1 MNNESLCNMS
11 VMDMLNNPVSTTRL
25 LTEMQSLL
33 RNYGY
38 ADLAEVTEDALCEQ
52 WDLLQMSTA
61 ILSNAQLSRLEWIV
75 VQAWWI
81 HDMPWAKIASQY
93 GIERKQIDNALQRA
107 KRKLRKTHMEMA
119 AC

>member
-38 ADLAEVTEDALCEQ
+38 ADLAEVKSD
-52 WDLLQMSTA
+52 D
-61 ILSNAQLSRLEWIV
+61 
-75 VQAWWI
+75 
-81 HDMPWAKIASQY
+81 
-93 GIERKQIDNALQRA
+93 
-107 KRKLRKTHMEMA
+107 
-119 AC
+119 

>member
-38 ADLAEVTEDALCEQ
+38 ADLAEVTAEFEIQLWGLKNKVDDLGADIAPLKNIWNAAEQLHRLVECERVK
-52 WDLLQMSTA
+52 T
-61 ILSNAQLSRLEWIV
+61 
-75 VQAWWI
+75 
-81 HDMPWAKIASQY
+81 
-93 GIERKQIDNALQRA
+93 IDY
-107 KRKLRKTHMEMA
+107 
-119 AC
+119 

>member
-38 ADLAEVTEDALCEQ
+38 ADLAEVTAEFEIQLWGLKNKADDLGADIAPLKNIWNAAEQLHRLVECE
-52 WDLLQMSTA
+52 
-61 ILSNAQLSRLEWIV
+61 
-75 VQAWWI
+75 
-81 HDMPWAKIASQY
+81 
-93 GIERKQIDNALQRA
+93 GIKTIDY
-107 KRKLRKTHMEMA
+107 
-119 AC
+119 

>member
-38 ADLAEVTEDALCEQ
+38 ADLAEVTAEFE
-52 WDLLQMSTA
+52 
-61 ILSNAQLSRLEWIV
+61 IQLWGLKNKVETESI
-75 VQAWWI
+75 
-81 HDMPWAKIASQY
+81 
-93 GIERKQIDNALQRA
+93 G
-107 KRKLRKTHMEMA
+107 
-119 AC
+119 